1 MHTRNNQILASKIYQ
16 TEDRESLRNNIETRN
31 RVSYYFNS
39 SLWWSNFNKP
49 ALTFFKGLQCH
60 SLIPP
65 HVREFKAVLDSGFHT
80 LGSGFQV
87 LGSSLFQ
94 WNLDSGF
101 QSLVGIRIPWNVFW
115 IPKPR
120 IPNSTSQ
127 IFPVFRIQQSKI
139 SQIRESWLPYSRPL
153 SAFFIL
159 FRISFKTVV
168 LFVLLMTGYI
178 LAGWNCGIQS
188 DFT

>member
-1 MHTRNNQILASKIYQ
+1 MPQLKS
-16 TEDRESLRNNIETRN
+16 
-31 RVSYYFNS
+31 
-39 SLWWSNFNKP
+39 
-49 ALTFFKGLQCH
+49 
-60 SLIPP
+60 P

-80 LGSGFQV
+80 LDSGFQV

-159 FRISFKTVV
+159 FKISFKTVV

-178 LAGWNCGIQS
+178 LAGWNIVVSSLILRNIFGLSFCPWKIYFRRILLTNCS
-188 DFT
+188 NWLEEDDAWYVVLLLMVWVI